1 MTKNKYSEEK
11 LQEFNALIKEQLE
24 SVEKEIE
31 LLASIRT
38 KRKAG
43 QQDANPGYGETS
55 NKEQQASKN
64 KASMRRLKTR
74 QKELERA
81 QLRIENE
88 TYGVC
93 RRTGNLISEARLK
106 ALPTARVSMNAK

>member
-11 LQEFNALIKEQLE
+11 LKEFNTIIKKKIEE
-24 SVEKEIE
+24 VEKQID
-31 LLASIRT
+31 LLSSIRK
-38 KRKAG
+38 KRKES

-74 QKELERA
+74 HKELKRA
-81 QLRIENE
+81 QLRVENE
-88 TYGVC
+88 TYGIC
-93 RRTGNLISEARLK
+93 KRTGNLISENRLK
-106 ALPTARVSMNAK
+106 AMPTARVSMTEY